1 MTHERTRIVIADDH
15 PIVLAGLCRMLEQ
28 VAQLEVV
35 AIARSFAEVLASA
48 QEHVVDVV
56 ILDLGGM
63 HGSPIAV
70 VQQLTREHPQ
80 LKVIVFSSTID
91 LAPELLEAGAMGYVA
106 KEELP
111 SVLVEAITAVRESQQ
126 FFSPLVRAYLEQST
140 RTTLTPKELISLKL
154 LAQGLTTPEIAA
166 QLQIDPRTVQ
176 NYITSMR
183 RKTGCLQR
191 TQLVDWYRRTYDG
204 MS

>member
-1 MTHERTRIVIADDH
+1 MTVERTRILIADDH
-15 PIVLAGLCRMLEQ
+15 PIVISGLSVMLEQ
-28 VAQLEVV
+28 LAQLEVV
-35 AIARSFAEVLASA
+35 AIARSFGEVLASA
-48 QEHVVDVV
+48 RQHAIDVV

-63 HGSPIAV
+63 EGSPIAV

-91 LAPELLEAGAMGYVA
+91 LAPELLEAGALGYVA

-111 SVLVEAITAVRESQQ
+111 SVLVEAITATMASQQ
-126 FFSPLVRAYLEQST
+126 FFSPLVRQYLEQST
-140 RTTLTPKELISLKL
+140 RTTLTPKELVALKL
-154 LAQGLTTPEIAA
+154 LSQGLTTPEIAA

-183 RKTGCLQR
+183 RKTGCIQR
-191 TQLVDWYRRTYDG
+191 TQLVDWYRRTYEG
-204 MS
+204 TS